1 MSEMQATAVPR
12 RREFY
17 LDAARAAAILS
28 ISMNHAVNRTYQN
41 FGSQYYEFIIIPRAS
56 TMAKVI
62 AIVFGHLGVP
72 LFLMISG
79 ALLLRKNISNEGDI
93 HRFYRHNLLP
103 LLITTEVWYVLMYWF
118 IQVFALPTE
127 NKGSGG
133 IGGMLSTMLFVNQTT
148 MDSMWYMPM
157 ILCLYL
163 LIPFCCILRKHVSLK
178 MLALPALLVFLN
190 QMVIPNLNAY
200 FALEGIDMELEFVLR
215 ASNLFSMYFLY
226 VLTGYWISQGGMNRL
241 KTWMI
246 AAGAVLS
253 FAFCWAFQYY
263 ACGKPETFNLDYD
276 FAMLLVCAAFF
287 FELFRRAAP
296 HIKRGR
302 RVITYLARISFGIYF
317 VHILIMSYLEWH
329 VYYHGW
335 PRPAAMLFL
344 EAVSVGGSIVVI
356 ALLSR
361 IPICRKYLFMM
372 K

>member
-1 MSEMQATAVPR
+1 MSELQAAGTPR
-12 RREFY
+12 GREFY
-17 LDAARAAAILS
+17 LDAARAVAILS

-56 TMAKVI
+56 TVVKVF

-79 ALLLRKNISNEGDI
+79 ALLLRKNMSDEGDVR
-93 HRFYRHNLLP
+93 RFYRHNLLP

-118 IQVFALPTE
+118 IQAFALPTE
-127 NKGSGG
+127 DTGSGG

-163 LIPFCCILRKHVSLK
+163 IIPLCCILRKHVSYK
-178 MLALPALLVFLN
+178 VLALPTLLVFLSE
-190 QMVIPNLNAY
+190 MVIPNLNAY
-200 FALEGIDMELEFVLR
+200 FKLADIDMELEFVLR

-226 VLTGYWISQGGMNRL
+226 VLAGYWISQGGMKRL
-241 KTWMI
+241 KTWMV
-246 AAGAVLS
+246 AAGAALS
-253 FAFCWAFQYY
+253 FAFCWGFQYY
-263 ACGKPETFNLDYD
+263 ACGKPETFSLDYD
-276 FAMLLVCAAFF
+276 FAMLLVCAMFT

-296 HIKRGR
+296 HIKHGRGA
-302 RVITYLARISFGIYF
+302 ITYLARISFGVYF

-329 VYYHGW
+329 VYYHSW

-344 EAVSVGGSIVVI
+344 EAVSVGGSIAVI

-361 IPICRKYLFMM
+361 IPACRKYLFMI